1 MAVFFRLY
9 TTHASSYGRAVV
21 GRPSGLPDS
30 SRSGS
35 PTLSFACPPSFG
47 DERAGIH
54 SRGCVMSTVKPSS
67 VPPSTPDYTDP
78 AFSGALTS
86 DHWSL
91 DDTPELSKIP
101 SSLIADVSRASNAI
115 ETIARIVHN
124 SLCEPEMHDAEPLGY
139 SAHLGLLDAAE
150 LIGKHLAD
158 IAVRMNEAAQIY
170 AELDSA
176 EVHHD

>member
-1 MAVFFRLY
+1 MSAIKSSS
-9 TTHASSYGRAVV
+9 AS
-21 GRPSGLPDS
+21 
-30 SRSGS
+30 
-35 PTLSFACPPSFG
+35 
-47 DERAGIH
+47 
-54 SRGCVMSTVKPSS
+54 
-67 VPPSTPDYTDP
+67 PSTPDYTDP

-115 ETIARIVHN
+115 EMISRIVHN
-124 SLCEPEMHDAEPLGY
+124 SLCEPEMHDAEPLGR

-150 LIGKHLAD
+150 LIGKYLAD

-170 AELDSA
+170 ADLDSA
-176 EVHHD
+176 EVRHD